1 MSSAE
6 GRLRLEYRLI
16 VSRVAAW
23 VIWLSAWLVLGR
35 LGQTEA
41 ALTLGGLWP
50 LAAWMLCMFGLLA
63 QHRARRV
70 SGLRLRLSLCLG
82 LAAALIGQLLLGAKR
97 HSLEGLS
104 SDWIAIETI
113 RDLLLILSAFGWAV
127 SVVYASYTVRALR
140 EMRAASRPVKPAAT
154 PMNAALIAAG
164 LLSASIWTFDATL
177 SREILSLDAALFAL
191 CAAAV
196 IILSFSS
203 ASNGL
208 DNPCTGGLFDC
219 AISFNEW
226 GEFRKLEGWIFC
238 AARMTMVPMMASL
251 AWAAQWCAGASVS
264 TASMLSMHIL
274 AMFVPAFLLQQFYRS
289 LDVSF
294 EQYFRCGIK
303 LITAAMM
310 ASSFIMLLPDLQGVE
325 LTSLQMLSIN
335 SDQLM
340 CASLLQSVA
349 WSVAWFVK
357 VMDPK
362 FEPRVVTVPSFMIK
376 TLSAAGLLNL
386 LVLLLVGWGL
396 SELGPRAL
404 AIAVLAPAFI
414 ASVAGLSVVWNLR
427 PRLYQP
433 SSLTNNHH

>member
-1 MSSAE
+1 
-6 GRLRLEYRLI
+6 
-16 VSRVAAW
+16 
-23 VIWLSAWLVLGR
+23 
-35 LGQTEA
+35 
-41 ALTLGGLWP
+41 
-50 LAAWMLCMFGLLA
+50 
-63 QHRARRV
+63 
-70 SGLRLRLSLCLG
+70 
-82 LAAALIGQLLLGAKR
+82 
-97 HSLEGLS
+97 
-104 SDWIAIETI
+104 
-113 RDLLLILSAFGWAV
+113 
-127 SVVYASYTVRALR
+127 
-140 EMRAASRPVKPAAT
+140 
-154 PMNAALIAAG
+154 
-164 LLSASIWTFDATL
+164 
-177 SREILSLDAALFAL
+177 
-191 CAAAV
+191 
-196 IILSFSS
+196 
-203 ASNGL
+203 
-208 DNPCTGGLFDC
+208 
-219 AISFNEW
+219 
-226 GEFRKLEGWIFC
+226 
-238 AARMTMVPMMASL
+238 
-251 AWAAQWCAGASVS
+251 
-264 TASMLSMHIL
+264 MHIL

-376 TLSAAGLLNL
+376 TLSAARLFNL